1 MKKDREQKNKKNRSK
16 KGEVMAAWRTILVTK
31 PCRLSV
37 KNLQFVYE
45 PHDEE
50 SIKVPLEDITV
61 IVLESNQATITTAL
75 LSQIAEKNITL
86 FTCDSYH
93 IPNGCFTPFHQHSRL
108 SQISH
113 IQKDAKLPL
122 KKQIWQKI
130 ITQKIIN
137 QSKLLK
143 YFDVNN
149 MQLEVLKDKVK
160 SGDSENLEALAARRY
175 WQLLFKDFLRD
186 QKALGPRNVALNYG
200 YAIIRGAVAR
210 SLVSYGLLPT
220 FGVFHNSELNAYNL
234 ADDMIEP
241 LRPMV
246 DMVVKK
252 LEQEDELDANLG
264 VSVKSA
270 LINVLNMQMK
280 LNNENVTLLHVC
292 DVMAHSFVKSLKL
305 NDANYLK
312 LPTLL

>member
-1 MKKDREQKNKKNRSK
+1 MS
-16 KGEVMAAWRTILVTK
+16 AWRTILVTK
-31 PCRLSV
+31 PCRLST
-37 KNLQFVYE
+37 KNQQLVYE
-45 PHDEE
+45 PKDEQM
-50 SIKVPLEDITV
+50 ITVPLEDITV
-61 IVLESNQATITTAL
+61 IVLENNQSSMTTAL
-75 LSQIAEKNITL
+75 LSKCAEKNIAL
-86 FTCDSYH
+86 FTCDNYH
-93 IPNGCFTPFHQHSRL
+93 MPNGCFTPFHQHSRF

-113 IQKDAKLPL
+113 IQRDMKVPL

-137 QSKLLK
+137 QSQLLE
-143 YFDVNN
+143 YFDKDNL
-149 MQLEVLKDKVK
+149 QLELLTNKVK

-175 WQLLFKDFLRD
+175 WSKLFDDFTRD
-186 QKALGPRNVALNYG
+186 QKKGDPRNIALNYG
-200 YAIIRGAVAR
+200 YAIVRGAVAR

-252 LEQEDELDANLG
+252 LEIEDELDVHLG

-270 LINVLNMQMK
+270 LLNVLVMQMQ
-280 LNNENVTLLHVC
+280 LDDENVTVLNLC
-292 DVMAHSFVKSLKL
+292 DIMAHSFVKSMKL
-305 NDANYLK
+305 NDVGRLK
-312 LPTLL
+312 LPSVV

>member
-1 MKKDREQKNKKNRSK
+1 
-16 KGEVMAAWRTILVTK
+16 MAAWRSILVTK

-37 KNLQFVYE
+37 KNLQLIYE

-50 SIKVPLEDITV
+50 TIKVPLEDITV
-61 IVLESNQATITTAL
+61 IVIETNQASITTAL
-75 LSQIAEKNITL
+75 LSQIAEKNIAL
-86 FTCDSYH
+86 FSCDSFH
-93 IPNGCFTPFHQHSRL
+93 MPNGCFTPFHQHSRL
-108 SQISH
+108 SQIAH
-113 IQKDAKLPL
+113 IQRDMKLPL
-122 KKQIWQKI
+122 KKQLWQKI

-137 QSKLLK
+137 QSELLH
-143 YFDVNN
+143 YFDKDN

-175 WQLLFKDFLRD
+175 WQNLFKDFLRD
-186 QKALGPRNVALNYG
+186 QKALDPRNIALNYG

-210 SLVSYGLLPT
+210 SLVAYGLLPT

-234 ADDMIEP
+234 ADDIIEP

-252 LEQEDELDANLG
+252 LEIEDELDVHLG

-270 LINVLNMQMK
+270 LINVLNMQMR
-280 LNNENVTLLHVC
+280 LNNENVTLVSIC
-292 DVMAHSFVKSLKL
+292 DIMAHSFVKAVKL
-305 NDANYLK
+305 NDANCLK
-312 LPTLL
+312 LPEIQ